1 MKSITL
7 TLALERLV
15 RVEYSISPLV
25 QVKSIGHVWP
35 NNHLTV
41 TTFFC
46 ASNELKVQSLFYN
59 LANPTTFPRPKGG
72 RIDVIEKD
80 PKGHGGVGINRRG
93 EVGT

>member
-1 MKSITL
+1 M
-7 TLALERLV
+7 
-15 RVEYSISPLV
+15 
-25 QVKSIGHVWP
+25 KSIGHVWP

-80 PKGHGGVGINRRG
+80 PKGHGGVGINRR
-93 EVGT
+93 VGRGGGVLKVKFIFKQGKN